1 MFCYAKYITH
11 ICVTKVSDVTKI
23 IKKIQLRLSLTQN
36 LIKMVFANIRNQ
48 ATERARIVKLLME
61 KTQTSESVVY
71 RWLSGQITPPPIKQR
86 IIAEVLGRPIEEL
99 FPKND

>member
-1 MFCYAKYITH
+1 
-11 ICVTKVSDVTKI
+11 
-23 IKKIQLRLSLTQN
+23 
-36 LIKMVFANIRNQ
+36 MVFTDIRNQ

-71 RWLSGQITPPPIKQR
+71 RWLSGKITPPPLKQR
-86 IIAEVLGRPIEEL
+86 IIAEVLGCPIEEL